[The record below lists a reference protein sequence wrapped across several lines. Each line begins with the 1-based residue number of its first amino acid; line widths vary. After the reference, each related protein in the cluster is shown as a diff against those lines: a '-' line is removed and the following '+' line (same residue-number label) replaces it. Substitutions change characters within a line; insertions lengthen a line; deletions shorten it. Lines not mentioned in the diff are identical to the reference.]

1 MSNCTEDKEQRPNR
15 AKRVEIF
22 SCLEQY
28 MGLYSK
34 NFSSIGR
41 QIVFALIGSAWVIIY
56 SSGLSLILLANIGIG
71 CSYLFIELLY
81 YFVLERISRKLHIG
95 LDNHKRTE
103 EEVEKKWNTI
113 SDRASYILLV
123 KMLLIIVM
131 FVLFAV
137 YLFKT
142 LR

>member
-1 MSNCTEDKEQRPNR
+1 MTNCAENKDQKPDN
-15 AKRVEIF
+15 AKREEVF
-22 SCLEQY
+22 SSLEQY
-28 MGLYSK
+28 MGIYSK

-41 QIVFALIGSAWVIIY
+41 QIVFAIIGSIWVITC
-56 SSGLSLILLANIGIG
+56 SNGANLVFFTILEVG
-71 CSYLFIELLY
+71 CFYLFIELLY

-142 LR
+142 LW

>member
-1 MSNCTEDKEQRPNR
+1 
-15 AKRVEIF
+15 
-22 SCLEQY
+22 
-28 MGLYSK
+28 MGIYSK

-142 LR
+142 LW

>member
-28 MGLYSK
+28 MGIYSK

-41 QIVFALIGSAWVIIY
+41 QIVFAIIGSVWVITC
-56 SSGLSLILLANIGIG
+56 SNGANLVLFTILEVG
-71 CSYLFIELLY
+71 CFYLFIELLY

-95 LDNHKRTE
+95 LENHKYT
-103 EEVEKKWNTI
+103 EVEVEEKWNRI
-113 SDRASYILLV
+113 SDAASYILFI
-123 KMLLIIVM
+123 KMLLIIAM
-131 FVLFAV
+131 FLLFVV
-137 YLFKT
+137 YLFNA
-142 LR
+142 L